1 MDVIIDLIE
10 EFEGIPAEEL
20 RILNE
25 APVSMID
32 LVDVNACMTINE
44 ARKDIL
50 GLDELDDPERGNRFI
65 REEINMQTVE
75 DNQGTVNAQED
86 VQGSNNG

>member
-1 MDVIIDLIE
+1 
-10 EFEGIPAEEL
+10 
-20 RILNE
+20 
-25 APVSMID
+25 MID

-75 DNQGTVNAQED
+75 NNQGSVTSEND
-86 VQGSNNG
+86 TNNE